1 MNIVLFE
8 PSECNG
14 FLDRDDYRG
23 KHIINVLKL
32 TVGDTFTAGII
43 NRDRGTAQITHIDNR
58 KIRYTY
64 QKKDDGNNLFPLTL
78 LVGQVRPISMKRI
91 LREAVMLGVE
101 KIIISGADLTEK
113 SYEKAK
119 IWSEAEY
126 TQYLLDGAM
135 QSGSS
140 HISEVELL
148 SCVQKVPLH
157 YDNLILLDNV
167 ISSTPLS
174 KQQFKGSVLAA
185 IGPER
190 GFSDKERA
198 FFLYNNFTPHT
209 IGNRILRTET
219 AVAVTSALCLSC
231 MNYL

>member
-8 PSECNG
+8 TSECNG
-14 FLDRDDYRG
+14 VLDRDDVRA

-32 TVGDTFTAGII
+32 KVGDTFIAGVI
-43 NRDRGTAQITHIDNR
+43 NRDRGIAYITHIDNE
-58 KIRYTY
+58 KIEYMY
-64 QKKDDGNNLFPLTL
+64 HKNDDGNPLFPLTL
-78 LVGQVRPISMKRI
+78 LIGQVRPISMKRI

-126 TQYLLDGAM
+126 KQYLLDGAM
-135 QSGSS
+135 QSGSC
-140 HISEVELL
+140 HISEVELI
-148 SCVQKVPLH
+148 SCVQKVPLSF
-157 YDNLILLDNV
+157 DNLILLDNV
-167 ISSTPLS
+167 LPSTPLS
-174 KQQFKGSVLAA
+174 AQHFSGSVLAA

-190 GFSDKERA
+190 GFSAKERD
-198 FFLYNNFTPHT
+198 FFINNGFSVHS
-209 IGNRILRTET
+209 IGTRILRTET
-219 AVAVTSALCLSC
+219 AASVVSALTLSC